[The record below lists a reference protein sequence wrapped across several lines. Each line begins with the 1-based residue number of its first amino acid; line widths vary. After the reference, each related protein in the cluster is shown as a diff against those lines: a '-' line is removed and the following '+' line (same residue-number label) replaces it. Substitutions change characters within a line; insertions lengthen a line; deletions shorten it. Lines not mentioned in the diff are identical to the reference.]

1 MNTSY
6 NFTDF
11 DLPLENHFSLGFDQP
26 SLPIHNS
33 PERIDFS
40 IICFCIKGTAEIEVD
55 FNKYHIEAGTIISIF
70 PPQVIEEKHVSQD
83 FSIIYIKCSQDFL
96 NNVLFRFPPEFI
108 LFLKNRPVFK
118 APDEIFQ
125 TDMEFLDRL
134 KTKYEDINNICRSSI
149 IIHMI
154 RIHYLEMFNILQ
166 HRLQT
171 NMIQHSRKTEIMGE
185 FVQLLMHNYL
195 IRREV
200 QFYASQMNITP
211 KYLSIITQDTNGITA
226 KKYIDN
232 FVITEI
238 KLRLKSSTQS
248 IQEIAE
254 MFHFPDPSF
263 FTKYFKHHTNL
274 TPKVYRMK

>member
-11 DLPLENHFSLGFDQP
+11 DLQLENHFSLGFDQP

-33 PERIDFS
+33 PERLDYS

-70 PPQVIEEKHVSQD
+70 PHQVIEEKLVSHD
-83 FSIIYIKCSQDFL
+83 FSIIYITCSQDFL

-108 LFLKNRPVFK
+108 LFLKNKPVFK
-118 APDEIFQ
+118 APDDIFQ
-125 TDMEFLDRL
+125 TDMEFLQQL
-134 KTKYEDINNICRSSI
+134 KTKYEDIQNICRSSI

-166 HRLQT
+166 RRLQT
-171 NMIQHSRKTEIMGE
+171 NMVQHTRKTEIMKE
-185 FVQLLMHNYL
+185 FVQLLMQNHLSN
-195 IRREV
+195 RDV
-200 QFYASQMNITP
+200 HFYSEQMNITP
-211 KYLSIITQDTNGITA
+211 KYLSIITQNTNGITA

-232 FVITEI
+232 FIITEI

-248 IQEIAE
+248 IQQIAE
-254 MFHFPDPSF
+254 IFHFTDPSF

-274 TPKVYRMK
+274 TPKEYRMK